1 MAEKDTIAAQVR
13 KDSPLHTRFEEY
25 EEEQKYES
33 RSEAVRALLRA
44 GLHAHEEDQQEHR
57 EEARA
62 VTSGEKWCREKVQ
75 SWMGMG
81 VLSAMGFAFL
91 FLVFGANHFGFTVVP
106 DWPISPSDVRLPLPL
121 RHLHR
126 WSSGCVDRSPHGLRA
141 EVLEHR
147 HGTSGDHVTSSP
159 S

>member
-25 EEEQKYES
+25 EEEHKYES
-33 RSEAVRALLRA
+33 RSEAVRALFRA
-44 GLHAHEEDQQEHR
+44 GLDAHEEDQQEHR

-106 DWPISPSDVRLPLPL
+106 DWPISLAMFAFLFLFLFVIFTGGALAAWTAL
-121 RHLHR
+121 RTGFAR
-126 WSSGCVDRSPHGLRA
+126 RFSNIDTEPQ
-141 EVLEHR
+141 E
-147 HGTSGDHVTSSP
+147 TT
-159 S
+159 

>member
-33 RSEAVRALLRA
+33 RSEAVRSLLRA
-44 GLHAHEEDQQEHR
+44 GLDAHEEEQQEHR
-57 EEARA
+57 EEARTA
-62 VTSGEKWCREKVQ
+62 TSAEQWCREKVQ

-91 FLVFGANHFGFTVVP
+91 FLVFTANHVGFNIVP
-106 DWPISPSDVRLPLPL
+106 DWPISLAMFSFLILFVIFTGGAVAAWTAL
-121 RHLHR
+121 RTGFAR
-126 WSSGCVDRSPHGLRA
+126 RFSNADGEAQEPA
-141 EVLEHR
+141 
-147 HGTSGDHVTSSP
+147 
-159 S
+159 

>member
-44 GLHAHEEDQQEHR
+44 GLDAHEEDQQEHR

-106 DWPISPSDVRLPLPL
+106 DWPIS
-121 RHLHR
+121 
-126 WSSGCVDRSPHGLRA
+126 
-141 EVLEHR
+141 
-147 HGTSGDHVTSSP
+147 
-159 S
+159 